1 MATFGQYLNK
11 IDPNLDVQKK
21 GAIVDPGPYEGII
34 KNNSDVRRTGRM
46 DVFIPT
52 FGGDETDARSWIP
65 VAYMSPFMGQTN
77 KKLLDKNETTGL
89 YSYGM
94 WTTVPDPGTK
104 VVVTFLE
111 GARNNGVIIGC
122 LIDNQNNHMVPGFAS
137 SKNWLKDEAVV
148 ELLPSY
154 EPGTDF
160 LPVLEYNT
168 SIKRDSNQPNNI
180 ARPVNI
186 ELVKILKAQGLIGD
200 HQRGQSFSTSQR
212 EGNSAVYGI
221 STPGRPTNDPAIDSA
236 LKQRMQ
242 NGEATAEDLEVRKR
256 MPGHSFVLDDGDIE
270 GNSKLARLRTSTG
283 HQILLNDTDGIIY
296 VGTASGNAWIELNN
310 NGDIDV
316 YSKQT
321 INMHTENNFN
331 IQAGGDINLD
341 ANGNL
346 NIHAST
352 GINIESNANT
362 EILSAG
368 NNRFTATGNNDLL
381 STGPTYIQ
389 GSEIDFNG
397 TAPTSATAPTK
408 HNLVTLHQNKV
419 VLSST
424 NTRVPEREPWN
435 HTPSTLTDGQQ

>member
-46 DVFIPT
+46 DIFIPT

-77 KKLLDKNETTGL
+77 KRLLDKNETTGL

-148 ELLPSY
+148 ELLPTY
-154 EPGTDF
+154 EPGKDF

-168 SIKRDSNQPNNI
+168 SIKRDSNQPNTI

-186 ELVKILKAQGLIGD
+186 ELVKILKEQGLIGD
-200 HQRGQSFSTSQR
+200 HKRGQSFSTSQR

-221 STPGRPTNDPAIDSA
+221 STPGRPVNDPAINEP

-270 GNSKLARLRTSTG
+270 GNSKLVRLRTSTG
-283 HQILLNDTDGIIY
+283 HQLLLNDTDGMIY
-296 VGTASGNAWIELNN
+296 VGTASGNAWIEMTN
-310 NGDIDV
+310 NGDVHV
-316 YSKQT
+316 YNKGS
-321 INMHTENNFN
+321 
-331 IQAGGDINLD
+331 
-341 ANGNL
+341 L
-346 NIHAST
+346 NIHSEGNFNVHAGGNINMEAT
-352 GINIESNANT
+352 GGINVSSMGASGIKVQADKGGIDMYSELGTNN
-362 EILSAG
+362 ESAG
-368 NNRFTATGNNDLL
+368 AVHTKAGTNITMTSENPESIHMNGPEANAAVKPTRNDLLTGNNNRDVLN
-381 STGPTYIQ
+381 ST
-389 GSEIDFNG
+389 S
-397 TAPTSATAPTK
+397 TA
-408 HNLVTLHQNKV
+408 
-419 VLSST
+419 
-424 NTRVPEREPWN
+424 VPEHEPWN
-435 HTPSTLTDGQQ
+435 RGGE

>member
-94 WTTVPDPGTK
+94 WTTVPDPGTN

-137 SKNWLKDEAVV
+137 SKNWLKDEELVA
-148 ELLPSY
+148 LLPTY
-154 EPGTDF
+154 EPGKDF

-186 ELVKILKAQGLIGD
+186 ELVKILKEQGLIGD
-200 HQRGQSFSTSQR
+200 HKRGQSFSTSQR

-221 STPGRPTNDPAIDSA
+221 STPGRPVNDPAVNEP

-270 GNSKLARLRTSTG
+270 GNSKLVRLRTSTG
-283 HQILLNDTDGIIY
+283 HQLLLNDTDGMIY
-296 VGTASGNAWIELNN
+296 VGTASGNAWIEMTN
-310 NGDIDV
+310 NGDIHV
-316 YSKQT
+316 YNKGS
-321 INMHTENNFN
+321 
-331 IQAGGDINLD
+331 
-341 ANGNL
+341 L
-346 NIHAST
+346 NIHSEGNFNVHAGGNINMEAT
-352 GINIESNANT
+352 GGINVSSMGAGGIKVQADAGGIDMYSELGTNNESAAQNHIKSGTNIRLTSADENIELNGPEANAAVKPTRND
-362 EILSAG
+362 LV
-368 NNRFTATGNNDLL
+368 TGNSNRDVLN
-381 STGPTYIQ
+381 ST
-389 GSEIDFNG
+389 
-397 TAPTSATAPTK
+397 
-408 HNLVTLHQNKV
+408 
-419 VLSST
+419 ST
-424 NTRVPEREPWN
+424 TVPEHEPWN
-435 HTPSTLTDGQQ
+435 RGGE

>member
-46 DVFIPT
+46 DIFIPT

-77 KKLLDKNETTGL
+77 KRLLDKNETTGL

-148 ELLPSY
+148 ELLPTY
-154 EPGTDF
+154 EPGKDF

-168 SIKRDSNQPNNI
+168 SIKRDSNQPNTI

-186 ELVKILKAQGLIGD
+186 ELVKILKEQGLIGD
-200 HQRGQSFSTSQR
+200 HKRGQSFSTSQR

-221 STPGRPTNDPAIDSA
+221 STPGRPVNDPAINEP

-270 GNSKLARLRTSTG
+270 GNSKLVRLRTSTG
-283 HQILLNDTDGIIY
+283 HQLLLNDTDGMIY
-296 VGTASGNAWIELNN
+296 VGTASGNAWIEMTN
-310 NGDIDV
+310 NGDVHV
-316 YSKQT
+316 YNKGS
-321 INMHTENNFN
+321 
-331 IQAGGDINLD
+331 
-341 ANGNL
+341 L
-346 NIHAST
+346 NIHSEGNFNVHAGGNINMEAT
-352 GINIESNANT
+352 GGINISSMGASGIKVQADKGGIDMYSELGTNN
-362 EILSAG
+362 ESAG
-368 NNRFTATGNNDLL
+368 AVHTKAGTNITMTSENPESIHMNGPEANAAVKPTRNDLLTGNNNRDVLN
-381 STGPTYIQ
+381 ST
-389 GSEIDFNG
+389 S
-397 TAPTSATAPTK
+397 TA
-408 HNLVTLHQNKV
+408 
-419 VLSST
+419 
-424 NTRVPEREPWN
+424 VPEHEPWN
-435 HTPSTLTDGQQ
+435 RGGE